1 MGLILA
7 VVATVPFHEPR
18 TLAAE
23 PSDELPQVIHVSQT
37 FNNSPFDYRIESREE
52 KTGYTIYRLTY
63 PSPVV
68 TPVPQNNTVPAEYY
82 VPKGVRAGEAGR
94 PGVVCMHILDGD
106 FVLVRMTCSMLASHG
121 IPAIMLKLPYY
132 DERGLPEG
140 VRALAD
146 DPGLFVNA
154 LSQGQEDVRRAVD
167 VLASRPEV
175 DPQHIGITGI
185 SLGGIVAATSAG
197 REPRFTRAMLILAG
211 GDLKT
216 LIHHA
221 RETRELSKLIKG
233 LPADEQAK
241 IERAIDA
248 VDPLRHAG
256 ELRDR
261 AGRGKVLMVNAA
273 EDEVVPR
280 SCTEKLAAALG
291 ITDRVIWLDGL
302 GHYTAMAELPR
313 VLNSTV
319 EFFGEDLP
327 PGVETGPPAAGS
339 RAPLEIAAALVQEL
353 FTFVASEPE
362 EGRCHFIDSTLSATP
377 EGDDPIEARLRF
389 IRGREGRFK
398 LECDLPVVGKASL
411 GQGSYPWML
420 SGGRAV
426 FKGVGGPE
434 SEPGNPL
441 AFAEPENLIK
451 LRMAAGAAA
460 GIAVAPHVLNQWL
473 TVTDD
478 TSPEGPPAIRIVL
491 KDKKE
496 DAGSLRLAMR
506 DDGKTPH
513 QATFDVAGVRGTLTF
528 RGWQMNTVAHQSMFD
543 PPPGIPVREVDR
555 VDLYRVFS
563 AMFNFAVESAE

>member
-1 MGLILA
+1 VLA
-7 VVATVPFHEPR
+7 VVAAVAFGEPHA
-18 TLAAE
+18 LAAE
-23 PSDELPQVIHVSQT
+23 PSGELPQVVHVSKT

-140 VRALAD
+140 VRALAE
-146 DPGLFVNA
+146 DPGLFVSA

-175 DPQHIGITGI
+175 DPEHIGITGI
-185 SLGGIVAATSAG
+185 SLGGIVAATCAG
-197 REPRFTRAMLILAG
+197 ADPRFSRAMFILAG

-221 RETRELSKLIKG
+221 RETRELSELIKR
-233 LPADEQAK
+233 LPADRRAE
-241 IERAIDA
+241 IDRAIDG
-248 VDPLRHAG
+248 VDPLRHAAK
-256 ELRDR
+256 LRDR

-291 ITDRVIWLDGL
+291 ITDRVVWLDGL

-319 EFFGEDLP
+319 EFFGADLP
-327 PGVETGPPAAGS
+327 PGVETGTPPAGKRGPPETVAG
-339 RAPLEIAAALVQEL
+339 LVQDL
-353 FTFVASEPE
+353 FMFVASEPE
-362 EGRCHFIDSTLSATP
+362 EGRCHFIDATLSATP
-377 EGDDPIEARLRF
+377 EGDDPIEARVSF

-398 LECDLPVVGKASL
+398 LECDLPVVGEASL

-420 SGGRAV
+420 SGERAV
-426 FKGVGGPE
+426 FKGVGSPE
-434 SEPGNPL
+434 GEPGDPL
-441 AFAEPENLIK
+441 AFAEQENIIK

-473 TVTDD
+473 TATDD

-491 KDKKE
+491 KDKNQ
-496 DAGSLRLAMR
+496 DAGSLRLVMR

-513 QATFDVAGVRGTLTF
+513 QATFDLAGVRGTLTV
-528 RGWQMNTVAHQSMFD
+528 RGWQMNTVAHKSMFD

-555 VDLYRVFS
+555 ADLYRIFS